1 MFIMI
6 PLRHDKNN
14 DDVGF
19 VLDQHAMLD
28 VYYARSLKPQSNDKM
43 LSWFRAN
50 RSLLSWFQAN
60 RSLLLILNGACLA
73 VKQQHMPVL

>member
-43 LSWFRAN
+43 LS
-50 RSLLSWFQAN
+50 
-60 RSLLLILNGACLA
+60 
-73 VKQQHMPVL
+73 